1 MVESVTMSLALGII
15 AVVIA
20 VMAITSALK
29 WRARAPRSDVTDPS
43 YRVLHPDGW
52 HAAEATIALRSREAS

>member
-1 MVESVTMSLALGII
+1 MVVTMSSALGII

-20 VMAITSALK
+20 VMATTSALK
-29 WRARAPRSDVTDPS
+29 RHAHSDVSDPS

-52 HAAEATIALRSREAS
+52 HAAEASDRPAFAGS